1 MDKDIEIKKIVKK
14 RKIQKYF
21 NIDSYTFVISR
32 VISAVDS
39 KKITEIE
46 KLCNNINKIDKI
58 VQL

>member
-21 NIDSYTFVISR
+21 NIDSYTS